1 MFLVILNY
9 SVLIYLIYLRRCK
22 ISYFYSRIKGHKG
35 ETTRCGTRSSGITAR
50 VDSWSIGARSVIK
63 YDTTINADVV
73 TLYATKGSDDSYG
86 KRIMSY
92 AYIDGKFTIIDTSY
106 PELLL

>member
-1 MFLVILNY
+1 MAHYYARAQGN
-9 SVLIYLIYLRRCK
+9 
-22 ISYFYSRIKGHKG
+22 KG

-73 TLYATKGSDDSYG
+73 TLYATGGSDDSYG

>member
-1 MFLVILNY
+1 MAHYYARAQGN
-9 SVLIYLIYLRRCK
+9 
-22 ISYFYSRIKGHKG
+22 KG
-35 ETTRCGTRSSGITAR
+35 EATRCGTRSSGIIAR
-50 VDSWSIGARSVIK
+50 ADSWSIGAMSVIK

-73 TLYATKGSDDSYG
+73 TLYATEGSDDSYG